1 MRRAAGVSPAHAR
14 HQARRLGTPR
24 VPPRPKALKASPA
37 EGRASPLRCFAAA
50 VGLPNGRPQRIRR
63 PTLKAMPEE
72 DAAPRLQTGRAA
84 AAGGQ
89 PRGPRWGRRAP
100 PAACWRRGASGWA
113 LGCPRLRA
121 VRAGGGGG
129 ARGGGGG
136 ARGRRRR
143 GWSKQEGAHRQKAYA
158 PAPRAPPW
166 PGPGRRCA
174 GDALGSWAALAPQSP
189 QPTCAAGQQAQ
200 IRSLDHGILREGR
213 SYRVPSSTVCIE
225 VYLERYIN

>member
-121 VRAGGGGG
+121 VRAGGGGRSACG
-129 ARGGGGG
+129 GRGGAGPAAAGLVK
-136 ARGRRRR
+136 ARGRSPPEGVCARSARAAMARSREAVRWRCPWLLGGIGTPVTAANLRR
-143 GWSKQEGAHRQKAYA
+143 GPTSSDQK
-158 PAPRAPPW
+158 
-166 PGPGRRCA
+166 PGSRHTA
-174 GDALGSWAALAPQSP
+174 
-189 QPTCAAGQQAQ
+189 
-200 IRSLDHGILREGR
+200 
-213 SYRVPSSTVCIE
+213 
-225 VYLERYIN
+225 